1 MDMVGIPNAASR
13 RRCFFVARAPRK
25 ENGSEKIAAP
35 LWWSRRRR
43 FFRKGNGFDAMRI
56 FRRRIKCL

>member
-1 MDMVGIPNAASR
+1 MVGIPNAASR
-13 RRCFFVARAPRK
+13 RRCFFEARAPRK

-43 FFRKGNGFDAMRI
+43 FFRMGTGSVL
-56 FRRRIKCL
+56 CGYSEGGSSGL